1 MFIFKKHIDRRAV
14 LKGAGVAF
22 ALPFLDAMVPAATA
36 LAQTAAKPKLRA
48 GFFYI
53 PHGAVQF
60 DTKFGAEGDRWTPS
74 GAGANYKLNTITQA
88 LEPFKRYVTTIGNL
102 ENAASAGSVHVRN
115 PGSWLN
121 CSTPTTTIDQ
131 MIAKQIGQETALPSL
146 EVAAETTVQQAAGNG
161 TATAITLSFQ
171 GSTPLPME
179 YNPKKVFNTLFG
191 VTTPKERV
199 LNAREADSLLD
210 LILDRANS
218 FRSELGAADRAT
230 FDQHL
235 DSVREIERRIAIV
248 AETDITRMQIP
259 ERPIGEL
266 DDFDKQVDLQ
276 FDLIALAYQ
285 ADITRVASF
294 VMVAEG
300 TNQTYNFI
308 GVPESFHPISHHA
321 NEQPKIDQVVKIQTW
336 HMERFAAFL
345 KRMSETQEGDGSVLD
360 HSIFLY
366 GSNMGN
372 SDKHSNW
379 PIPTVIVGGGDGS
392 RRLGGEHVAFKDR
405 TPLANV
411 HLTLL
416 NKFGIRQDS
425 FADST
430 GMIGEI

>member
-1 MFIFKKHIDRRAV
+1 MFIFKKHVDRRTV
-14 LKGAGVAF
+14 LKGAGAAL
-22 ALPFLDAMVPAATA
+22 ALPFLDAMVPAGTA
-36 LAQTAAKPKLRA
+36 FAQTAANPKLRA

-60 DTKFGAEGDRWTPS
+60 DTKFGPEGDRWTPS
-74 GAGANYKLNTITQA
+74 GSGANFKLNQITQS
-88 LEPFKRYVTTIGNL
+88 LGPLKRYVSTVGNL

-131 MIAKQIGQETALPSL
+131 MIAGQIGRETSLPSL

-161 TATAITLSFQ
+161 TATAITLSFRDT
-171 GSTPLPME
+171 TPLPME

-199 LNAREADSLLD
+199 LNARESESLLD
-210 LILDRANS
+210 LILDRS
-218 FRSELGAADRAT
+218 KTFQSQLGAADRVV
-230 FDQHL
+230 FDQYL
-235 DSVREIERRIAIV
+235 DSVREIERRVAIV
-248 AETDITRMQIP
+248 AATDITRMNLP
-259 ERPIGEL
+259 ERPVGEL
-266 DDFDKQVDLQ
+266 DNFDQQVDLL
-276 FDLIALAYQ
+276 FDLIGIAYQ
-285 ADITRVASF
+285 TDQTRVVSF

-300 TNQTYNFI
+300 TNQSYNFI
-308 GVPESFHPISHHA
+308 DVPESFHPISHHA
-321 NEQPKIDQVVKIQTW
+321 NELPKIEQVVKIQTW

-345 KRMSETQEGDGSVLD
+345 KKMSETKEGDGSVLD

-379 PIPTVIVGGGDGS
+379 PIPTVVVGGGNGKMK
-392 RRLGGEHVAFKDR
+392 LGGQHIALDKR

-416 NKFGIRQDS
+416 AKFGLQQTS

-430 GMIGEI
+430 GTISEL